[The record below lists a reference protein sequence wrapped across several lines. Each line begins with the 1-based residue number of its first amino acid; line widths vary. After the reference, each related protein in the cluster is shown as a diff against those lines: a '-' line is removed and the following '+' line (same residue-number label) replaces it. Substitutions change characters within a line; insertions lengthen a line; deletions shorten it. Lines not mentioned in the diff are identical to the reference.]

1 MVEMREAAHIL
12 AHATKQSLVLID
24 ELGRGTA
31 TTDGQSLAQ
40 SILERLAFDVG
51 CRTLFAT
58 HYHEITSL
66 ERVTPRIRN
75 LSVGSIEED
84 DRVVFTHAIQE
95 GPAPRSYGLEVAK
108 LSGLPAAV
116 LSRAAEILLQ
126 MPNRDSQRSAP
137 QSVQQQLFAAPPQSP
152 PRDLCAERLKE
163 AISKIDPDTISPREA
178 HAFLYELK
186 KMNPAAFIFEKNE

>member
-12 AHATKQSLVLID
+12 AHATRQSLVLID

-40 SILERLAFDVG
+40 SILERLAFEVG

-58 HYHEITSL
+58 HYHEITAL

-75 LSVGSIEED
+75 LSVGSIEEE

-108 LSGLPAAV
+108 LSGLPAVV

-126 MPNRDSQRSAP
+126 MPNRDSQRVVS
-137 QSVQQQLFAAPPQSP
+137 QSVQQPLFAPQPQNP
-152 PRDLCAERLKE
+152 PRDLRAERLKE
-163 AISKIDPDTISPREA
+163 AIAKLDPDALSPREA
-178 HAFLYELK
+178 HALLYELK
-186 KMNPAAFIFEKNE
+186 KM